1 MTTRKPL
8 PPPGTLKEVADRSG
22 ISAATLS
29 RVLNHPDLV
38 RPELRARAETVLAEA
53 GYVPHGAA
61 RSLASRKTRTMGAIV
76 PTVDSAL
83 FAKIVDGLQQTI
95 QARGYQLL
103 FASNNYSPAREAAE
117 VRALLERGIDGLMLV
132 GTVRGPEVYD
142 MLRQR
147 GVPFVTTCHYDAT
160 AAWPTVGWDNA
171 AESERIAD
179 YLLDIGHRRFG
190 VIAGQAKDNDRAAE
204 RIAGF
209 RRALQKRG
217 IALPPERV
225 TERPYTV
232 PEARHAMAAL
242 LRLPEPPTAV
252 MCGNDILAYGA
263 LQECLWR
270 ELRVPEQISITGFD
284 NIEMAAHCRPGIT
297 TLHVPA
303 FELGETA
310 ARLLLDAQTTAPS
323 GPPEHAFIELELIVR
338 GTTAPP
344 PAVERARRARA
355 SASATSTASTGSIV
369 LPHATARSAASST
382 TPLHVSARSA
392 RK

>member
-1 MTTRKPL
+1 LKATL
-8 PPPGTLKEVADRSG
+8 PAAVPAGTLKALADRSG
-22 ISAATLS
+22 ISSATLS

-38 RPELRARAETVLAEA
+38 RPALRARAEAVLAQA

-61 RSLASRKTRTMGAIV
+61 RSLASRKTRTMGAVV

-83 FAKIVDGLQQTI
+83 FAKIVDGMQQTI
-95 QARGYQLL
+95 HAGGYQLL
-103 FASNNYSPAREAAE
+103 LASSNYSPAREAAE
-117 VRALLERGIDGLMLV
+117 VRALLERGIDALMLV
-132 GTVRGPEVYD
+132 GTARGPEVYE

-147 GVPFVTTCHYDAT
+147 GVPFVTTCHYDAD
-160 AAWPTVGWDNA
+160 AGWPTVGWDNA
-171 AESERIAD
+171 AESERVAD

-190 VIAGQAKDNDRAAE
+190 VIAGATKDNDRSFE
-204 RIAGF
+204 RVVGF
-209 RRALQKRG
+209 RRALERRG
-217 IALPPERV
+217 IALPAERV
-225 TERPYTV
+225 MERPYTV
-232 PEARHAMAAL
+232 PEARNAMAAL
-242 LRLPEPPTAV
+242 LRLPTPPTAV

-270 ELRVPEQISITGFD
+270 DLRVPEQISVTGFD

-310 ARLLLDAQTTAPS
+310 ARILLDAQNSAAEALATQA
-323 GPPEHAFIELELIVR
+323 PEHVFIELELIVR

-344 PAVERARRARA
+344 PAAERARPKRARTA
-355 SASATSTASTGSIV
+355 ALATSASHETTRST
-369 LPHATARSAASST
+369 
-382 TPLHVSARSA
+382 